1 MERGASES
9 EDEVIGSKDI
19 FDVFICCILL
29 SSPLP
34 LYTHTHTAVR
44 GFLARCRYQKLQLHR
59 EEAALTI
66 QTGTLALCTRNN

>member
-19 FDVFICCILL
+19 FDVVICCILL

-34 LYTHTHTAVR
+34 LYTHTHT
-44 GFLARCRYQKLQLHR
+44 QLS
-59 EEAALTI
+59 EASLPGAGIKSYSYIERRQRSPYKQVL
-66 QTGTLALCTRNN
+66 